1 MLNLQG
7 LSALGLDVEEGM
19 AYCADDEDFYEEM
32 LGEFA
37 LEAQKGLEDLIQGYA
52 SRDWERYALRAHTI
66 KSTSRMIGAKEVSEK
81 ARQLEHSAKTGEEEM
96 LHTMHEPFLTEYRG
110 LTEGIRKN
118 IG

>member
-7 LSALGLDVEEGM
+7 LRSLGLDVEEGL

-37 LEAQKGLEDLIQGYA
+37 LEAEAGLEDLTRGYA
-52 SRDWERYALRAHTI
+52 SLDWEKYALRTHSI

-81 ARQLEHSAKTGEEEM
+81 ARQLENFAKTGAEDM
-96 LHTMHEPFLTEYRG
+96 IRSMHEPFLVKYRE
-110 LTEGIRKN
+110 LAEGIRKN

>member
-7 LSALGLDVEEGM
+7 LRALGLDVEEGM

-32 LGEFA
+32 LGEYVR
-37 LEAQKGLEDLIQGYA
+37 EAQAGLEDLTQEYA

-66 KSTSRMIGAKEVSEK
+66 KSTSRMSGAKEVSEK
-81 ARQLEHSAKTGEEEM
+81 ARQMENSARTGAEEM
-96 LHTMHEPFLTEYRG
+96 IHSMHESFLAEYRSLTE
-110 LTEGIRKN
+110 EIRKN